1 MPSVTDIL
9 TIAKISQY
17 LASNDIA
24 NGALFGK
31 RTNPMLPIQLYIVRK
46 SVQWRYDMEDV
57 IGGNAPSASLTNT
70 ANYLY
75 KLCDR
80 YGLYALS
87 LVVSGGIVPGVVPSA
102 PIFRLPYI
110 GIAGRG
116 VPDNDPEVGASTVTS
131 TKLIGL
137 GANSLNYGDIQIF
150 VNTVPMQNFG
160 NNPNFTYDPVAG
172 TIDISPLT
180 WAEADSIYV
189 DRNQ

>member
-1 MPSVTDIL
+1 MPSVTDII
-9 TIAKISQY
+9 TIAKISQP

-24 NGALFGK
+24 NGALYGP
-31 RTNPMLPIQLYIVRK
+31 RVNPMLPVQLYIVRK
-46 SVQWRYDMEDV
+46 SVERRYDYEDV
-57 IGGNAPSASLTNT
+57 IGGNSPSQSLTKT

-75 KLCDR
+75 KLCDK

-102 PIFRLPYI
+102 PTFKLPYI

-116 VPDNDPEVGASTVTS
+116 VPDNDPTVGASTVTS

-137 GANSLNYGDIQIF
+137 GTNSINYGDIQIF

-160 NNPNFTYDPVAG
+160 NNPNFTYNPTTG
-172 TIDISPLT
+172 TIDITPLT
-180 WAEADSIYV
+180 WADADSIYV
-189 DRNQ
+189 DLNQ